1 MNNIEANKIIDEY
14 VHSFQISF
22 ILGSNEEFN
31 SISELLNY
39 VRKEKKFWS
48 KYKVYAQKV
57 KGYEQYFKEIENLIV
72 SMIIEVKQDENIL
85 INNFIYNIRRLSSNL
100 LNFDFNEYSKILI
113 INIKCISS
121 NYIEINCILESYER
135 FYDDATKYKYY
146 LDLIQQQSMLS
157 NYLNSSDER
166 NEVGIFY
173 LSQQFKKYSIDVFS
187 HTKHIEDVITNMQYT
202 NIGYS
207 EIIEENKQDIVE
219 YINNAKDDF
228 NTTIQE
234 QIELNNVKRESINSL
249 FKEKESKFGELE
261 EAYEQKLHL
270 EAPIKFWSDKS
281 KEYAN
286 KSMLWF
292 VASVVVSLILMGAGT
307 YLVHMIYFNPANSK
321 SEVITLI
328 PKSFVLVAVV
338 SLLVYI
344 LRVFIKVAT
353 SNNHLS
359 LEYAQKASLT
369 EFYLSLLK
377 YEHDNINE
385 SDKTLIYSTLFGK
398 VDTGLI
404 KGSESSEIEKLVL
417 SLLTKQS

>member
-22 ILGSNEEFN
+22 ILGLNEEFN

-72 SMIIEVKQDENIL
+72 SMMIEVKQDENTFK
-85 INNFIYNIRRLSSNL
+85 NNFIYNIRRLNSNL
-100 LNFDFNEYSKILI
+100 LAVNFSEYNKILT
-113 INIKCISS
+113 INTRCISS
-121 NYIEINCILESYER
+121 NYKEINCILESYER
-135 FYDDATKYKYY
+135 FYDDATKYNYY
-146 LDLIQQQSMLS
+146 LDLIKQERMLS
-157 NYLNSSDER
+157 NYLDSSDER

-249 FKEKESKFGELE
+249 FEEKESKFGELE

-270 EAPIKFWSDKS
+270 EAPIKFWNDKS

-307 YLVHMIYFNPANSK
+307 YLVHMIYFNPASSK

-369 EFYLSLLK
+369 DFYLSLLQ
-377 YEHDNINE
+377 YENESISE

-404 KGSESSEIEKLVL
+404 KGSESNEIEKLVL